1 MKEIGGYFGLDEN
14 RGREYYSNAL
24 AFNTARNC
32 LRFLIRHHGIKQIA
46 IPDYNCEAVEGV
58 IQKEDCGYYFYP
70 VGRDLKSDIS
80 KVRDSDWLYIV
91 NYYGQN
97 SEFID
102 AVINAHKNV
111 IVDNVQAFF
120 CMPFKGADNIY
131 TCRKFFGVSDGAY
144 LLPQDNSM
152 QQEYEKLAVDR
163 SGKRLAAV
171 LGRYEDNAE
180 SHFKEYQEIEEDLD
194 KLPILK
200 MSSIT
205 HWLLRSIDYDHMI
218 SVRNSNFSFLQ
229 ERLDGIN
236 EIEVGDNTGSYVYP
250 LLIRNGSN
258 IRKKMIEEKIFI
270 STLWPNVIK
279 SCEKDSD
286 AFYLATNLLPIPCD
300 QRYGIDDMKYIV
312 DTILKC
318 LEGMNI

>member
-46 IPDYNCEAVEGV
+46 IPDYNCEAVEGA
-58 IQKEDCGYYFYP
+58 IQKEDCDYYFYS
-70 VGRDLKSDIS
+70 VGRDLKPDIS
-80 KVRDSDWLYIV
+80 KVGESDWLYIV

-120 CMPFKGADNIY
+120 CKPFKGADNIY

-144 LLPQDNSM
+144 ILPQDNSM
-152 QQEYEKLAVDR
+152 LQEYEQLEADR
-163 SGKRLAAV
+163 SGKRLGAV
-171 LGRYEDNAE
+171 LGRYEDNAG
-180 SHFKEYQEIEEDLD
+180 SHFKEYQELEEGLD
-194 KLPILK
+194 NLPIRK
-200 MSSIT
+200 MSYIT
-205 HWLLRSIDYDHMI
+205 HWLLRSIDYEHVM
-218 SVRNSNFSFLQ
+218 SVRNSNFSFLR
-229 ERLDGIN
+229 EKLNCIN
-236 EIEVGDNTGSYVYP
+236 EIDVRNNVGPYVYP
-250 LLIRNGSN
+250 LLIKNGSN
-258 IRKKMIEEKIFI
+258 IRKKLIEKKIFI
-270 STLWPNVIK
+270 STLWPNVVRL
-279 SCEKDSD
+279 CGEDSD
-286 AFYLATNLLPIPCD
+286 AFYLASNLLPIPCD

-312 DTILKC
+312 EVIEQVVT
-318 LEGMNI
+318 GR